1 MRLLELVRSELFLAA
16 FATSI
21 AASPAIAAE
30 MSFAVGFPDKQT
42 NTQAAYVMAE
52 YISEN
57 TDIAVKVYPI
67 SLLSLAET
75 SAGLR
80 DGLADIGFVV
90 TGYTPSDYSEM
101 GLATNLALSA
111 NSTGKQT
118 EYPGAAMGL
127 AVSEYVM
134 LHCPECQ
141 AEMKRMNQVYLGGG
155 SSASYSIICADSD
168 INSAADL
175 DGLKIRTAGP
185 EYARWVESFGAVNV
199 KIPLGEVYEGF
210 SQGVMDCMLNPPN
223 SVEGSQLYDVI
234 KQVYLGAPK
243 GTYAAMTTGNVN
255 LDAWR
260 ELSVEERTAFLRGAA
275 AASAFTSWNY
285 LNEGEVALE
294 KMDELNITVKPV
306 PDDIVQASATF
317 AENDIA
323 TVAELMKSQYN
334 ISNVE
339 QKMST
344 VVELVEKYKTLTEG
358 KERDREF
365 LTQLYWDH
373 IMSKVDPAA
382 YGG

>member
-1 MRLLELVRSELFLAA
+1 MTLLELVQSKAIAA
-16 FATSI
+16 ALATSI
-21 AASPAIAAE
+21 VASPAVAAE

-52 YISEN
+52 YVADN
-57 TDIAVKVYPI
+57 TDIDVKVYPI

-90 TGYTPSDYSEM
+90 TGYTPSDYAEM

-127 AVSEYVM
+127 AVTEYVM

-141 AEMKRMNQVYLGGG
+141 AEMKKMNQVYLGGG
-155 SSASYSIICADSD
+155 SSASYSIICANTEID
-168 INSAADL
+168 SAADL
-175 DGLKIRTAGP
+175 KGLKIRTAGP

-255 LDAWR
+255 LDAWK
-260 ELSVEERTAFLRGAA
+260 ELSVEEKTAFLRGAA
-275 AASAFTSWNY
+275 EASAFTSWNY
-285 LNEGEVALE
+285 LNEGEVALK
-294 KMDELNITVKPV
+294 KMEELDITVKPV
-306 PDDIVQASATF
+306 PDDIVQTSADF
-317 AENDIA
+317 AKSDIA

-334 ISNVE
+334 IDDVE
-339 QKMST
+339 KKMNT
-344 VVELVEKYKTLTEG
+344 VVELVEKYKVLTEG
-358 KERDREF
+358 KERDRAA
-365 LTQLYWDH
+365 LAQLYWDH
-373 IMSKVDPAA
+373 IMSKVDPAT
-382 YGG
+382 YGS

>member
-1 MRLLELVRSELFLAA
+1 MRLLELVQSKAFAA
-16 FATSI
+16 ALATSI
-21 AASPAIAAE
+21 VASPAVAAE

-42 NTQAAYVMAE
+42 NTQAAHVMAKH
-52 YISEN
+52 IADN
-57 TDIAVKVYPI
+57 TDIDVKVYPI

-118 EYPGAAMGL
+118 QYPGAAMGL
-127 AVSEYVM
+127 AVTEYVM

-141 AEMKRMNQVYLGGG
+141 AEMKKMNQVYLGGG
-155 SSASYSIICADSD
+155 SSASYSIICADTE
-168 INSAADL
+168 IESADDL
-175 DGLKIRTAGP
+175 KGLKIRTAGP

-255 LDAWR
+255 LDAWK
-260 ELSVEERTAFLRGAA
+260 ELSVEEKSAFLRGAA
-275 AASAFTSWNY
+275 EASAFTSWNY
-285 LNEGEVALE
+285 LNEGEVALK
-294 KMDELNITVKPV
+294 KMEELNITVKPV
-306 PDDIVQASATF
+306 PADIVQTSADF
-317 AENDIA
+317 AKSDIA

-334 ISNVE
+334 IDDVE
-339 QKMST
+339 KKMNT
-344 VVELVEKYKTLTEG
+344 VVELVEKYKVLTEG
-358 KERDREF
+358 KERDQAA
-365 LTQLYWDH
+365 LAQLYWDN
-373 IMSKVDPAA
+373 IMSKVDPAT
-382 YGG
+382 YGN